1 MGADQ
6 NLRMAVNWVDDIRH
20 AWRWFSVQAM
30 VLAGAVQ
37 GAWAAFGDDLKQNVP
52 HWLVTTITLGLLAA
66 GVGGRLVKQDRK
78 DG

>member
-1 MGADQ
+1 MK
-6 NLRMAVNWVDDIRH
+6 LELVDEARK

-66 GVGGRLVKQDRK
+66 GIGGRLVRQGATPKE
-78 DG
+78 GG

>member
-1 MGADQ
+1 MKFEIIEDA
-6 NLRMAVNWVDDIRH
+6 RR

-30 VLAGAVQ
+30 ALAVAVQ

-66 GVGGRLVKQDRK
+66 GIGGRLVKQDKR
-78 DG
+78 DREQG

>member
-1 MGADQ
+1 MKFE
-6 NLRMAVNWVDDIRH
+6 LVDDARRFWKW
-20 AWRWFSVQAM
+20 ASVQAM

-66 GVGGRLVKQDRK
+66 GIGGRLVRQTSKES
-78 DG
+78 G

>member
-1 MGADQ
+1 MKFEIIEDA
-6 NLRMAVNWVDDIRH
+6 RR

-30 VLAGAVQ
+30 ALAVAVQ

-66 GVGGRLVKQDRK
+66 GIGGRLVKQDREQ
-78 DG
+78 G

>member
-1 MGADQ
+1 MKFEIIEDA
-6 NLRMAVNWVDDIRH
+6 RR

-30 VLAGAVQ
+30 ALAVAVQ

-66 GVGGRLVKQDRK
+66 GIGGRLVKQDKREH
-78 DG
+78 G

>member
-1 MGADQ
+1 MKFE
-6 NLRMAVNWVDDIRH
+6 MVDEARK

-66 GVGGRLVKQDRK
+66 GVGGRLVKQPSK
-78 DG
+78 EAQP

>member
-1 MGADQ
+1 MKFEIIEDA
-6 NLRMAVNWVDDIRH
+6 RR

-30 VLAGAVQ
+30 ALAVAVQ

-66 GVGGRLVKQDRK
+66 GIGGRLVKQDKREQ
-78 DG
+78 G

>member
-1 MGADQ
+1 MKFE
-6 NLRMAVNWVDDIRH
+6 LVDDARRFWKW
-20 AWRWFSVQAM
+20 ASVQAM

-66 GVGGRLVKQDRK
+66 GVGGRLVKQPGK
-78 DG
+78 DIG